1 MVHSSTHIYGSIIR
15 QNKVKGKTLARMSK
29 KKISDKNKWWEKDL
43 ENMFIGVR

>member
-15 QNKVKGKTLARMSK
+15 QNKVKGKTLARKK